1 MLPST
6 SGRFHTTKKYY
17 TALPPS
23 SVKIPQ
29 KYNSKFS
36 HYLQYTHA
44 YLVVASQVIKRKS
57 NGGKKK
63 HTPKTFEKINQQLK
77 LHLAYQTLNTGHN
90 IWGWPPK
97 KFLKFCIYSLFEN
110 ENLTRWISHRRY
122 DFVFRSV
129 YIFCSKSEIIIFCQL
144 LVGGPLHS
152 ALKFEKK

>member
-1 MLPST
+1 MYLKKKVFT
-6 SGRFHTTKKYY
+6 FYYYIFLFTKWLVRFLRTMCCPLHQDVFTRQKKYY

-57 NGGKKK
+57 NGGKRKK
-63 HTPKTFEKINQQLK
+63 HTKNIWKNKSAAKASPCLSNTIN
-77 LHLAYQTLNTGHN
+77 TEHN

-97 KFLKFCIYSLFEN
+97 NFLKFCI
-110 ENLTRWISHRRY
+110 
-122 DFVFRSV
+122 
-129 YIFCSKSEIIIFCQL
+129 
-144 LVGGPLHS
+144 
-152 ALKFEKK
+152 